1 MSQLPGA
8 DAISWR
14 DWNEEAFEA
23 SRSEVKP
30 VLLTLGATWC
40 HWCHVMD
47 QTSYS
52 DQRVIELV
60 NSRFV
65 PVRVDVDQRPDI
77 SLRYNQG
84 GFPSVAFLTGDG
96 EFLTGRPYTPADE
109 MVTLLQQVSSGEF
122 SPEHKPAPES
132 GAASGRAGTNASVD
146 AVLDRL
152 IELYDEQFGGFGLE
166 PKQPPWEALRFLTA
180 RYALTGDRAILAM
193 VESTLQGMWHGIYDL
208 KDQGFFR
215 YSVSRDWKVPH
226 YEKMLVSNANLAMC
240 YLEAYQVTR
249 KTAYRRAAESALQ
262 YLLNTLFEPG
272 EGLFFAS
279 QNADEPFYGMSW
291 KDRNAAASPAVDR
304 TFYCGWNALAAQAL
318 MRAANVLGSP
328 VYRRVGSD
336 ILEKLWRECWTDSGG
351 LRRRAGQWGDA
362 TPTLADQVGFLQAW
376 LGLVPI
382 KGSRGLPG
390 AGS

>member
-23 SRSEVKP
+23 SRLEGKP

-109 MVTLLQQVSSGEF
+109 MVALLQRVSSGEIN
-122 SPEHKPAPES
+122 PEYKPAPES
-132 GAASGRAGTNASVD
+132 GARVRARRNQRLRGRSAG
-146 AVLDRL
+146 
-152 IELYDEQFGGFGLE
+152 
-166 PKQPPWEALRFLTA
+166 P
-180 RYALTGDRAILAM
+180 
-193 VESTLQGMWHGIYDL
+193 
-208 KDQGFFR
+208 
-215 YSVSRDWKVPH
+215 
-226 YEKMLVSNANLAMC
+226 
-240 YLEAYQVTR
+240 
-249 KTAYRRAAESALQ
+249 
-262 YLLNTLFEPG
+262 
-272 EGLFFAS
+272 
-279 QNADEPFYGMSW
+279 AD
-291 KDRNAAASPAVDR
+291 
-304 TFYCGWNALAAQAL
+304 
-318 MRAANVLGSP
+318 
-328 VYRRVGSD
+328 
-336 ILEKLWRECWTDSGG
+336 
-351 LRRRAGQWGDA
+351 
-362 TPTLADQVGFLQAW
+362 
-376 LGLVPI
+376 
-382 KGSRGLPG
+382 
-390 AGS
+390 